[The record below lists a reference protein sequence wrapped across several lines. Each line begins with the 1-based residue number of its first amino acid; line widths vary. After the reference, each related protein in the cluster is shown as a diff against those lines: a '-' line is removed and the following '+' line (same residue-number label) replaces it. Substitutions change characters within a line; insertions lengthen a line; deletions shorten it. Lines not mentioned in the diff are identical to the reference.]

1 MRYVKPRKL
10 KILLV
15 MLFGS
20 GALGIVV
27 GLGFLGNDPIFMMSL
42 MGVLNICLGGFFG
55 VVFLMQEPRSDK
67 KRKKY
72 GK

>member
-1 MRYVKPRKL
+1 MKYVKPRTL

-20 GALGIVV
+20 GALGIVI
-27 GLGFLGNDPIFMMSL
+27 GLGIPGNDPIFMMSL

-55 VVFLMQEPRSDK
+55 FIFLTQEPKSEQR
-67 KRKKY
+67 RKKY